1 MTPPPIN
8 EDAIK
13 QNVKDKDTWLRFVYL
28 VVFGIA
34 FYLSIMLTFATSIF
48 QFLAKLF
55 GGNSFVGLAA
65 FGLNLATYQAQVTR
79 YLTFASDEKPFP
91 FAQFP
96 DSEFVPPVR
105 PKRTP
110 EPEVEKIMPQA
121 EVEEPKSEKAPATPD
136 IHEPETI
143 DASAIHINEPKSE

>member
-1 MTPPPIN
+1 MTPIN

-13 QNVKDKDTWLRFVYL
+13 QNVSDKDTWLRFVYL
-28 VVFGIA
+28 VVFGFA
-34 FYLSIMLTFATSIF
+34 FYLSIVLTFATSIF

-55 GGNSFVGLAA
+55 GGNSFPGLAE

-96 DSEFVPPVR
+96 SDEYVAPTPSVPPVVTE
-105 PKRTP
+105 K
-110 EPEVEKIMPQA
+110 EEVDA
-121 EVEEPKSEKAPATPD
+121 EVKPD

-143 DASAIHINEPKSE
+143 DASAIHINDDEKPKSE

>member
-1 MTPPPIN
+1 MTPPID
-8 EDAIK
+8 EQAIK
-13 QNVKDKDTWLRFVYL
+13 ENVKDRDTWLRFVYL
-28 VVFGIA
+28 VVFGFA

-55 GGNSFVGLAA
+55 SGNSFAGLSE

-96 DSEFVPPVR
+96 ANEYVAPEAPTKHVDPDPVPV
-105 PKRTP
+105 K
-110 EPEVEKIMPQA
+110 EEKD
-121 EVEEPKSEKAPATPD
+121 VTPD

-143 DASAIHINEPKSE
+143 DAKAIHINEDETKARPEG